1 MQVLLSVL
9 TTLGAKSSVPDVIF
23 ATVGAVASALD
34 EDFAKYME
42 PFSPFLYNA
51 LEHQEEAGLCSMAIG
66 LVSDIARALN
76 DKVQPYC
83 DTFMNLLLNI
93 LRVCSTIQ
101 FNITDSCL
109 LTFRNKTSTNQL
121 KPAILE
127 TFGDIAQAIGT
138 PHFDNYL
145 PVVGQ
150 VLQQASSV
158 TTSSDLPYDMVDYI
172 VSLREGIM
180 DAWGGI
186 LLSYKGSAQSKP
198 ALPYSRLYFANDQ
211 TVTLIQ
217 PFVESIFQL
226 LHIIS
231 QEGNRS
237 EGLMRSAMGVIG
249 FVYCPRLISTM
260 GANFLTVISRMLSLM
275 VSLLPT
281 SVKTGSLPWFGRLAP
296 PANTVSALSRPL
308 AGPASRSSVKST

>member
-1 MQVLLSVL
+1 MQVLLNVL
-9 TTLGAKSSVPDVIF
+9 TTVGAKSSVPDVIF

-42 PFSPFLYNA
+42 SFGPFLYNA
-51 LEHQEEAGLCSMAIG
+51 LERQEEAGLCSMAIG

-93 LRVCSTIQ
+93 LRVCPALRRDIIS
-101 FNITDSCL
+101 DSL
-109 LTFRNKTSTNQL
+109 LTLCNQTSTNQL

-186 LLSYKGSAQSKP
+186 LLSYKGSSQSE
-198 ALPYSRLYFANDQ
+198 LNLSLTWFYDANKYA
-211 TVTLIQ
+211 VTLVQ

-249 FVYCPRLISTM
+249 YVNCLYSLIL
-260 GANFLTVISRMLSLM
+260 NISMLIY
-275 VSLLPT
+275 VQ
-281 SVKTGSLPWFGRLAP
+281 
-296 PANTVSALSRPL
+296 
-308 AGPASRSSVKST
+308 